1 MRKYFVT
8 GFYLLIIGGI
18 LLLGGILLGANT
30 SVVWDH
36 GFKVAQK
43 VDETYPL
50 NNFKNVYVEGQD
62 ANVNFKLGDRYKIHI
77 DGDKSQAPSY
87 KVKKDTLT
95 VNGKKN
101 NKHIGVNVLGHVKV
115 TITIPMNKTL
125 DNVNLRLANG
135 TVNINDVTINN
146 LVKTAKDMDYDANLY
161 ITDATINNLEKI
173 NLYDATFNVA
183 NSKINNMTLVASQ
196 YSDVIMKNSTL
207 VKTSIN
213 LNESTLKVKQS
224 NLDTMNSLA
233 NHSRITMDKVVFM
246 NKNDFRLFSNGH
258 FTGSDVTADGLDLT
272 TADGVV
278 RVMDKNYGH
287 EYQNKVDASNLLSVK
302 ATKGSITMK

>member
-8 GFYLLIIGGI
+8 GFYLLVIGGI

-43 VDETYPL
+43 MDETYPL
-50 NNFKNVYVEGQD
+50 NSFKNVYVEGQD

-95 VNGKKN
+95 INGKKN
-101 NKHIGVNVLGHVKV
+101 NKHVGVNVLGHVKV

-224 NLDTMNSLA
+224 NLDRYCWSEIVMA
-233 NHSRITMDKVVFM
+233 RVVFM
-246 NKNDFRLFSNGH
+246 FVQLMWYSGRP
-258 FTGSDVTADGLDLT
+258 
-272 TADGVV
+272 
-278 RVMDKNYGH
+278 
-287 EYQNKVDASNLLSVK
+287 Q
-302 ATKGSITMK
+302 